1 MQNSIEKFSS
11 LLFYFGYSVIVCAS
25 IISTS
30 TFNVNPVVGTA
41 TKSAIMFSLA
51 LFSLNFL
58 TKKYAIQEFIFI
70 LMALIVVIIS
80 WQKADNNILLVA
92 VVPILFSRG
101 IDGQAL
107 NKLYFF
113 LGCALMLVIVAAAI
127 KGIIPNYQYSR
138 GTSIRNSFGIVYPT
152 DFASHIFYLICS
164 YIYLRKEKYGLKD
177 VVILTCISFVVF
189 VKTDARLNFVC
200 TMLVIFLMLLAKNQR
215 IKQLSRYVWIL
226 PSALL
231 AIIYLLTKF
240 FDPSSQ
246 SMTLLNHLLSNR
258 LSIVNSMMSEYSLTA
273 FGNKILQNGF
283 GGAFGQNFDS
293 SLNTYLYID
302 SSYLRLM
309 MMFGILT
316 TILLMWGLTW
326 ALKKVSDQEFLL
338 IIAVILISGLVEQHM
353 IEIAYNP
360 FFIILATLY
369 FKTRSAEKLKNGV

>member
-1 MQNSIEKFSS
+1 
-11 LLFYFGYSVIVCAS
+11 
-25 IISTS
+25 
-30 TFNVNPVVGTA
+30 
-41 TKSAIMFSLA
+41 MFSLA

-70 LMALIVVIIS
+70 LLALIVVIIS

-92 VVPILFSRG
+92 VVPILFCRG

-107 NKLYFF
+107 NKLYLFI
-113 LGCALMLVIVAAAI
+113 GCALMLIIVAAAI
-127 KGIIPNYQYSR
+127 KGIISNYQYSR

-177 VVILTCISFVVF
+177 VLMLMAISWFVF
-189 VKTDARLNFVC
+189 TKTDARLNFAC
-200 TMLVIFLMLLAKNQR
+200 TMLVIVLMFFAKNQR
-215 IKQLSRYVWIL
+215 IKHLSRYVYLMPSIL
-226 PSALL
+226 LVS
-231 AIIYLLTKF
+231 IYSLTKF
-240 FDPSSQ
+240 FDPGSKNFL
-246 SMTLLNHLLSNR
+246 LLNNLLSNR
-258 LSIVNSMMSEYSLTA
+258 LSIVNSMMSEYPLTA

-293 SLNTYLYID
+293 NLNTYLYID

-316 TILLMWGLTW
+316 TILLIWGLTW
-326 ALKKVSDQEFLL
+326 ALKKVPDQEFLL